1 MKKKEKEKE
10 KEKPYAQLLD
20 RMMLYVSVFMI
31 MGLSDAAIPILPEL
45 SDNTLLANGA
55 ASSLIFSSYFIGA
68 LLTMIPFGVLADAY
82 GNRLFI
88 IIGLILTLISGA
100 AIIAS
105 DNVWVI
111 VIARFV
117 EGMGCGAFFPAAFAM
132 LSNFRQS
139 GQYIGEFNSLLNL
152 GLAAGMGLA
161 GILVSTGIK
170 NGLILFEGLL
180 IPTFMISLMVLI
192 NNGYGE
198 TVSKKSEVASVI
210 LRSRKMLIHR
220 EYSQIWLLS
229 FILFGSSGVLIA
241 LYPDFSLGSLE
252 KGALGVYLASIYIGA
267 MVTSLIAGRL
277 QVQRD
282 VLVRVGMVITGVG
295 AMAAV
300 FNPIGLTLMGAGSG
314 LGLVGLVT
322 GVAYLKIEKGLAMGI
337 FNTCTYAGLALVPLI
352 SGLVLSVLGYSGST
366 QGYSGVFVVNGILLM
381 VMVFLP
387 MGALK
392 K

>member
-1 MKKKEKEKE
+1 MKNKEKV

-20 RMMLYVSVFMI
+20 RIMLYASVFMI

-45 SDNTLLANGA
+45 SDSTLLANGA

-82 GNRLFI
+82 GNRLLI

-132 LSNFRQS
+132 LSNFKQS

-152 GLAAGMGLA
+152 GLAAGMGLT

-198 TVSKKSEVASVI
+198 TVSKKSEVAVVM
-210 LRSRKMLIHR
+210 LRSRKMLIHP

-241 LYPDFSLGSLE
+241 LYPDFSLGSLQ
-252 KGALGVYLASIYIGA
+252 KGALGAYLASIYLGA
-267 MVTSLIAGRL
+267 MVTSLLAGRL

-282 VLVRVGMVITGVG
+282 ILVRAGMVITGAG
-295 AMAAV
+295 ALAAV
-300 FNPIGLTLMGAGSG
+300 FHPIGLTLMGAGSG

-322 GVAYLKIEKGLAMGI
+322 GVAYLKVEKGLAMGI

-352 SGLVLSVLGYSGST
+352 SGLVLSALGYSGST

-392 K
+392 E

>member
-1 MKKKEKEKE
+1 MNRKEKE

-45 SDNTLLANGA
+45 SDSTLLANGA

-88 IIGLILTLISGA
+88 IIGILLTLISGA

-111 VIARFV
+111 VIARFI

-161 GILVSTGIK
+161 GLLVSTGVK
-170 NGLILFEGLL
+170 NGLILFEGLML
-180 IPTFMISLMVLI
+180 PTLMISLMVLI

-198 TVSKKSEVASVI
+198 TVSRKNEVASVI

-241 LYPDFSLGSLE
+241 LYPDFSLGSLH
-252 KGALGVYLASIYIGA
+252 KGVLGTYLASIYIGA

-282 VLVRVGMVITGVG
+282 ILVRAGMVITGVG

-300 FNPIGLTLMGAGSG
+300 FHPIGLTLMGAGSG

-322 GVAYLKIEKGLAMGI
+322 GVTYLKIEKGLAMGI

-352 SGLVLSVLGYSGST
+352 SGLMLSAMGYTGST

-381 VMVFLP
+381 AMVFLP